1 MKKIQLLLCCTAML
15 LLGAGTARSQDTDS
29 TGLPGDHFSLQGA
42 LEMFKKASSIEDF
55 EKLINTESNNVNNL
69 DLNADG
75 DIDYVKV
82 IDKTENGAHAFVLQ
96 VAVSATENQ
105 DIAVIE
111 LEKDGDESAVLQ
123 IVGDE
128 EIYGEQ
134 MIVEPSDGT
143 NDDEES
149 PAKNGPSISDLN
161 NIVVNVWLWPSVRF
175 VYRPAYIPWVSPW
188 RWRVY
193 PTWWHPWHPLAW
205 RVFHPR
211 VIVYHP
217 YCRVVHTHRVIVAHR
232 VYTPFRSTSVFVHT
246 RHVTAVAHYR
256 NTRTVRTVRVAGP
269 RGVRTTTTIRGK
281 DGDVKYKETKG
292 RGRGR
297 RG

>member
-1 MKKIQLLLCCTAML
+1 MKKIQLQLCL
-15 LLGAGTARSQDTDS
+15 IAGLALNMGVSKAQDTDS

-42 LEMFKKASSIEDF
+42 LEMFKKASSIEEF

-69 DLNADG
+69 DLNGDK
-75 DIDYVKV
+75 DIDYVRV
-82 IDKTENGAHAFVLQ
+82 VDKSEKDAHAFVLQ
-96 VAVSATENQ
+96 VAVSETENQ

-123 IVGDE
+123 IVGEE

-143 NDDEES
+143 NDEDDN
-149 PAKNGPSISDLN
+149 PAKNGPSINDLST
-161 NIVVNVWLWPSVRF
+161 IVVNVWFWPSVRF

-188 RWRVY
+188 RWRVH
-193 PTWWHPWHPLAW
+193 PAWWHPWHPVAW

-211 VIVYHP
+211 AFGYRP

-232 VYTPFRSTSVFVHT
+232 IYSPYRSTSVFVHS
-246 RHVTAVAHYR
+246 RHVTAVTHYR
-256 NTRTVRTVRVAGP
+256 NTRTIRTVRVAGP

-281 DGDVKYKETKG
+281 DGDIKYKETKT
-292 RGRGR
+292 RGRGK

>member
-1 MKKIQLLLCCTAML
+1 MKKIQLLFCLATGLALNM
-15 LLGAGTARSQDTDS
+15 GVAKAQDSDS

-42 LEMFKKASSIEDF
+42 LEMFKKASSIEEF

-69 DLNADG
+69 DLNGDG
-75 DIDYVKV
+75 NIDYVSV
-82 IDKTENGAHAFVLQ
+82 IDKSDKDAHAFVLQ
-96 VAVSATENQ
+96 VAVSETEKQ

-143 NDDEES
+143 NGEDDS
-149 PAKNGPSISDLN
+149 PAKNGPSINDLS
-161 NIVVNVWLWPSVRF
+161 NIVVNVWFWPSVRF
-175 VYRPAYIPWVSPW
+175 VYRPAYVPWVSPW
-188 RWRVY
+188 HWRLH
-193 PTWWHPWHPLAW
+193 PAWWHPWHPVAW

-217 YCRVVHTHRVIVAHR
+217 FCRVVHIHRMIVAHR
-232 VYTPFRSTSVFVHT
+232 VYAPYRSTSVFVHI
-246 RHVTAVAHYR
+246 RHVRAVAHYR
-256 NTRTVRTVRVAGP
+256 NTRTIRSVRVAGP
-269 RGVRTTTTIRGK
+269 RWVRTTRTFRDK
-281 DGDVKYKETKG
+281 DGDIKYREKKYS
-292 RGRGR
+292 RRGR